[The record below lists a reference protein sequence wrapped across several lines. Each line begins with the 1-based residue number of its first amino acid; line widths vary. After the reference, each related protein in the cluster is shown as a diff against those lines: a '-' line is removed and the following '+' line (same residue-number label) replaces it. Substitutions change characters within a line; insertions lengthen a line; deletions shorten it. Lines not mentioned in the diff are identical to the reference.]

1 MIGQFTYDQILEFSK
16 LLAENAEVINKLAK
30 KHDAGMLETFIANVE
45 RYSTF
50 LKSTVEMYKDV
61 DEVLKNFKQ

>member
-16 LLAENAEVINKLAK
+16 LLAQNDE
-30 KHDAGMLETFIANVE
+30 GMLETFIANVE

-50 LKSTVEMYKDV
+50 LKSTVDMYKDV
-61 DEVLKNFKQ
+61 DEVLKNFKK

>member
-1 MIGQFTYDQILEFSK
+1 MIGQFTYDQILEFSR
-16 LLAENAEVINKLAK
+16 LLAENAEIIRELAK

-50 LKSTVEMYKDV
+50 LKSTVDMYKDV
-61 DEVLKNFKQ
+61 DEVLKNFKN

>member
-16 LLAENAEVINKLAK
+16 LLAENAEIIRELAK
-30 KHDAGMLETFIANVE
+30 KYDAGMLETFIANVE

-50 LKSTVEMYKDV
+50 LKSTVDMYKDV
-61 DEVLKNFKQ
+61 DEVLKNFKK